1 MIAYTYND
9 IIIFRDTNLR
19 VLPMIYLDEKKISL
33 FLKKKINLKNDFEKN
48 NLDSL
53 DKLLLIDYLAKNYKV
68 KISLNKI
75 AKINNFEDLKK
86 LI

>member
-53 DKLLLIDYLAKNYKV
+53 DKLLLIDYLAKSYKV

>member
-1 MIAYTYND
+1 LIAYTYND

>member
-1 MIAYTYND
+1 
-9 IIIFRDTNLR
+9 
-19 VLPMIYLDEKKISL
+19 MIYLDEKKISL

-53 DKLLLIDYLAKNYKV
+53 DKLLLIDYLAKSYKV

>member
-75 AKINNFEDLKK
+75 AKKNNFDDLKK